1 MPVSPLVH
9 INAPATLRTMAGA
22 AEKEVADYSCRRLPG
37 RPDEERPWILPNIHY
52 THFTPLT

>member
-37 RPDEERPWILPNIHY
+37 RPDEERVVDICPNIHY
-52 THFTPLT
+52 THFTP

>member
-22 AEKEVADYSCRRLPG
+22 AEKEVQTTHAAVCRGGPMKKGLWMSAQISTIP
-37 RPDEERPWILPNIHY
+37 ILP
-52 THFTPLT
+52 P